1 MSRWLAYGFGLG
13 LVGLVIAPV
22 FAEPGWDSFPLSS
35 YPMFATK
42 RDKPQLYYVEAL
54 SRDGASERLE
64 PRFVANDEVLQ
75 AASAVRRAVRRGEP
89 GMARLCG
96 EVARRLRASEAHA
109 HLTRVQ
115 IVSARFDPIAY
126 FVEGPAPLGAR
137 VHYRC
142 AVRAAE

>member
-35 YPMFATK
+35 YPMFAAK

-54 SRDGASERLE
+54 SPDGTRERLE

-75 AASAVRRAVRRGEP
+75 AASTVRRAVRRGAS

-96 EVARRLRASEAHA
+96 DVAGRLRGSEAHA
-109 HLTRVQ
+109 HFTEVA

-126 FVEGPAPLGAR
+126 FVQGPAPLGAR
-137 VHYRC
+137 VHHRC
-142 AVRAAE
+142 AVRAGE